1 MEKRENILTSVS
13 KQTGKKSH

>member
-13 KQTGKKSH
+13 KQTGKKSQ